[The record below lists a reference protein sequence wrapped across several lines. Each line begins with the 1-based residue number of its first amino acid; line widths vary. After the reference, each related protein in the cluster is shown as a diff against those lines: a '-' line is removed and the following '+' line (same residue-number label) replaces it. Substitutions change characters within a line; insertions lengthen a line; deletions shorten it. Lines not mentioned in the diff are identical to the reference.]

1 MAETNDKTAGQMGEE
16 LKNAVKLPN
25 IQEFADAY
33 ERISS
38 SARMVNNTFGQS
50 RERIVELQ
58 TAIADTT
65 PGILR
70 LGGSFGEVSKS
81 MQEIA
86 EASRRNVVAN
96 ADDIEKLYASSKVL
110 DMSVRKC

>member
-16 LKNAVKLPN
+16 IKKAIEMPKV
-25 IQEFADAY
+25 QEFADAY

-50 RERIVELQ
+50 RQRIVELQ

-70 LGGSFGEVSKS
+70 MVVVLGMLVN
-81 MQEIA
+81 QC
-86 EASRRNVVAN
+86 RRLQKRQKETSYQTLKILKNFMHHPR
-96 ADDIEKLYASSKVL
+96 Y
-110 DMSVRKC
+110 

>member
-25 IQEFADAY
+25 VQEFADAY

-50 RERIVELQ
+50 RERIV
-58 TAIADTT
+58 
-65 PGILR
+65 
-70 LGGSFGEVSKS
+70 
-81 MQEIA
+81 
-86 EASRRNVVAN
+86 
-96 ADDIEKLYASSKVL
+96 
-110 DMSVRKC
+110 